1 MLGQIALLGD
11 LARLEVLQGVRLAR
25 LTSGK
30 ADDDPFP
37 RPEAMTVN
45 GRGEILVY
53 DQRRAGI
60 VVFR

>member
-1 MLGQIALLGD
+1 MDAPSRIIEMRNSEGAL
-11 LARLEVLQGVRLAR
+11 LAR

-30 ADDDPFP
+30 ADTDPFP
-37 RPEAMTVN
+37 RPEALAVN
-45 GRGEILVY
+45 QRGEILVY